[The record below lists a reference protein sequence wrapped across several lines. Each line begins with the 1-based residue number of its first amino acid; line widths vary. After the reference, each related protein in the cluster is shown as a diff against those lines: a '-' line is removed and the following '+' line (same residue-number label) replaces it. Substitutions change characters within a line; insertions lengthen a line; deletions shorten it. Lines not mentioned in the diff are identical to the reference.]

1 MGVDSDQVTKRQTEI
16 FKSSQDIQTIENEL
30 YTLLNKV
37 SVVEPD
43 SEMQKNIINQIYE
56 LSKIRISMLKDLTS
70 MYSELHVSIT
80 DSKIN
85 LHDQKSVTDIINN
98 EVEVAKKKYKLLA
111 DEKNSKKRMTE
122 INTYHGKKYN
132 AHANVM
138 KTLLV
143 SCILVLILTYVIKK
157 ELLPQNIVVILIGI
171 VIFFAGL
178 RISLLVL
185 DIMRRDNM
193 NYDKFNWDFT
203 PPTGVMPEYVEEP
216 EEDRVTTSLLDND
229 CVGAKC
235 CSDGMIYDTVSR
247 TCIPKEKKS
256 QGKHVYLQYHDHE
269 SHSKHSDEGFT
280 KGLPNNSLSQT
291 SYNVKPY
298 NS

>member
-16 FKSSQDIQTIENEL
+16 FKSIQDIQTIEQDL
-30 YTLLNKV
+30 YTLLNDL
-37 SVVEPD
+37 SVVEPG
-43 SEMQKNIINQIYE
+43 SEMQKNIINQIDE

-70 MYSELHVSIT
+70 IYSELHVSIT

-203 PPTGVMPEYVEEP
+203 PPTEIMPKYVEEP
-216 EEDRVTTSLLDND
+216 EEDRVTTSLFDND
-229 CVGAKC
+229 CVGEEC
-235 CSDGMIYDTVSR
+235 CSDGMIYDRVSR
-247 TCIPKEKKS
+247 TCIPKEKNPEE
-256 QGKHVYLQYHDHE
+256 KHNYLQYHDHE
-269 SHSKHSDEGFT
+269 SHSKHIDEAFT

>member
-1 MGVDSDQVTKRQTEI
+1 MGVNSDQVTIRQTEI
-16 FKSSQDIQTIENEL
+16 FNSIQNIQTIEKDL
-30 YTLLNKV
+30 YTLLSDL
-37 SVVEPD
+37 SVVEPG
-43 SEMQKNIINQIYE
+43 STTQKNIINQIDQ
-56 LSKIRISMLKDLTS
+56 LSKIRIGMLKDLTS
-70 MYSELHVSIT
+70 MYGELHVSIT

-85 LHDQKSVTDIINN
+85 LHDQQSVTNIINN
-98 EVEVAKKKYKLLA
+98 EIEVAKNKYKLLA
-111 DEKNSKKRMTE
+111 DEKNNKKRMTE

-157 ELLPQNIVVILIGI
+157 ELLPQNIVVVLIGI

-203 PPTGVMPEYVEEP
+203 PPTEIMPKYVEEP
-216 EEDRVTTSLLDND
+216 EEDRVTGSVFDND
-229 CVGAKC
+229 CVGANC

-247 TCIPKEKKS
+247 TCMPKAMES
-256 QGKHVYLQYHDHE
+256 QGKHIYLQYHDHE
-269 SHSKHSDEGFT
+269 SHSKHNDEGFT
-280 KGLPNNSLSQT
+280 KGLSNNVLSQT

-298 NS
+298 NA

>member
-1 MGVDSDQVTKRQTEI
+1 MGVDSDQVTKRQKEI
-16 FKSSQDIQTIENEL
+16 FDSIQDIQTIEKDL
-30 YTLLNKV
+30 YTLINNL
-37 SVVEPD
+37 SVVEPH
-43 SEMQKNIINQIYE
+43 SKMQKNIINQIE
-56 LSKIRISMLKDLTS
+56 QLSEIRISMLKDLTS
-70 MYSELHVSIT
+70 MYNELHVNIT

-111 DEKNSKKRMTE
+111 DEKNNKKRMTE
-122 INTYHGKKYN
+122 INTYYGKKYN

-143 SCILVLILTYVIKK
+143 SCILILILSYVTKK
-157 ELLPQNIVVILIGI
+157 ELLPQNIVVILIGF

-203 PPTGVMPEYVEEP
+203 PPTEVMPKYVEEP
-216 EEDRVTTSLLDND
+216 EEDRVITSLLDND
-229 CVGAKC
+229 CVGSNC

-247 TCIPKEKKS
+247 TCMSKDKKS
-256 QGKHVYLQYHDHE
+256 QEKHMYLQYHDHE
-269 SHSKHSDEGFT
+269 SHTKHSDEGFAER
-280 KGLPNNSLSQT
+280 LPNNVISQT
-291 SYNVKPY
+291 SYNVK
-298 NS
+298 S

>member
-1 MGVDSDQVTKRQTEI
+1 MGVNSDQVTIRQTEI
-16 FKSSQDIQTIENEL
+16 FNSIQNIQTIEKDL
-30 YTLLNKV
+30 YTLLSDL
-37 SVVEPD
+37 SVVEPG
-43 SEMQKNIINQIYE
+43 STTQKNIINQIDQ

-111 DEKNSKKRMTE
+111 DEKNNKKRMTE

-157 ELLPQNIVVILIGI
+157 ELLPQNIVVVLIGI

-203 PPTGVMPEYVEEP
+203 PPTEIMPKYVEEP
-216 EEDRVTTSLLDND
+216 EENRVNVSVFDND
-229 CVGAKC
+229 CVGANC

-247 TCIPKEKKS
+247 TCMPKAMES
-256 QGKHVYLQYHDHE
+256 QGKHIYLQYHDHE
-269 SHSKHSDEGFT
+269 SHSKHGDEGFT
-280 KGLPNNSLSQT
+280 KGLSNNVLSQR
-291 SYNVKPY
+291 SSNVKPY
-298 NS
+298 NA